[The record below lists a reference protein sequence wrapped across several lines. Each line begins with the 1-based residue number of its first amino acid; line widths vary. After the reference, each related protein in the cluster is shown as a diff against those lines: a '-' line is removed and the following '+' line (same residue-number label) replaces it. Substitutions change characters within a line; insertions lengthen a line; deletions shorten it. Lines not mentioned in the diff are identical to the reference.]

1 MKVEKIIVV
10 FAILLGF
17 FLLFVSLVSMYNDLS
32 AGRPLEYYIAD
43 IFFFTISL
51 LIVAG
56 GLRLYKRIIAYEALT
71 EMAFDEILYEKL
83 KPILEQIAF
92 STAELNELK
101 TKLDAIE
108 SEIRSIEDRVLKAP
122 EVPAS
127 SIVLQKVAF
136 YVKTIMFTLFF
147 FGAYLFMI
155 NFIIPYESFLYVV
168 LYLIWWI
175 FITSEFKLFGK
186 TEAWVVLCIPILV
199 VPSASIVLNA
209 LFGITTVRIVVFAT
223 AVLYAYLYYF
233 YARKIAVASS
243 DMDIPSEKAKEI
255 LRRILK

>member
-10 FAILLGF
+10 FVVLLGF
-17 FLLFVSLVSMYNDLS
+17 FLLFVSLVSMYNDFS
-32 AGRPLEYYIAD
+32 AGRTLEYYIAD

-56 GLRLYKRIIAYEALT
+56 GLRLYKRVIAYEALT

-92 STAELNELK
+92 STAELDELK

-122 EVPAS
+122 EVPAG

-147 FGAYLFMI
+147 FGVYLFMI

-209 LFGITTVRIVVFAT
+209 LFGIATVRIVVFAT
-223 AVLYAYLYYF
+223 AVLYAYLYYL

-243 DMDIPSEKAKEI
+243 DMDILSEKAKEI